1 LETVTDFSKESVFE
15 FPLSFSIRVIG
26 TNSDAFQEL
35 VMAIVSRH
43 VPQDDQYAVSQ
54 RLSGGGKYRA
64 LTVTFL
70 ARSRPQLDELYREL
84 GEQKE
89 VFMLL

>member
-1 LETVTDFSKESVFE
+1 MIGFSKDSLFE
-15 FPLSFSIRVIG
+15 FPLAFSIRVIG
-26 TNSDAFQEL
+26 SNTDAFHER
-35 VMAIVSRH
+35 VMEIVAHH
-43 VPQDDQYAVSQ
+43 VPVEDQQAVSQ
-54 RLSGGGKYRA
+54 RLSSGGKYRA

-70 ARSRPQLDELYREL
+70 AQSRLQLDDLYREL

>member
-1 LETVTDFSKESVFE
+1 MTDFSKDSLFE

-26 TNSDAFQEL
+26 PNTEAFHEL
-35 VMAIVSRH
+35 VLEIVAHH
-43 VPQDDQYAVSQ
+43 VPLEDQHAVSQ

-70 ARSRPQLDELYREL
+70 AKSRVQLDDLYREL

-89 VFMLL
+89 VLMLL

>member
-1 LETVTDFSKESVFE
+1 VFE
-15 FPLSFSIRVIG
+15 FPLSFSIRAIG
-26 TNSDAFQEL
+26 SNTEAFREL
-35 VMAIVSRH
+35 VIEIVTHH
-43 VPQDDQYAVSQ
+43 VPLDDQQSVSQ

-70 ARSRPQLDELYREL
+70 AQSRLQLDDLYREL

-89 VFMLL
+89 VLMLL

>member
-1 LETVTDFSKESVFE
+1 VTDFSKDSVFE

-26 TNSDAFQEL
+26 PNTEAYQEL
-35 VMAIVSRH
+35 VMEIVSH
-43 VPQDDQYAVSQ
+43 HIHLEDQHSVSY

-70 ARSRPQLDELYREL
+70 AQSRLQLDDLYREL

-89 VFMLL
+89 VLMLL